1 MKKSYQSDNSTM
13 NTLIIA
19 EAGVNHNGDMSIAEE
34 LINIAFD
41 AGADIVKFQTF
52 NATELASK
60 FAKRADYQISNMQE
74 DGTQVSMLKKLELSV
89 QDHSRLI
96 EICKRKNIQF
106 LSTAFD
112 LKSVDLLIEL
122 GMSLWKIPSG
132 EITNLP
138 YLKKIGSLN
147 QKIIL
152 STGMSNLSDIEKAI
166 SILEESGTSREKI
179 TVLHCNTE
187 YPTPYEDVNLTAM
200 LTIQSAFKV
209 NVGYSDHTA
218 GIEVAIAAV
227 AMGATIIEKHFTLDR
242 NLPGP
247 DHKASLEPDELKKM
261 ISSIRNIEKSMGDG
275 IKKPSKSEKKN
286 IPIARK
292 SIVAACKIS
301 KGEIFTESNIVTKR
315 PGDGLS
321 PIYWD
326 MIIGKQAKQDFQAD
340 ELIEL

>member
-138 YLKKIGSLN
+138 YLKK
-147 QKIIL
+147 
-152 STGMSNLSDIEKAI
+152 
-166 SILEESGTSREKI
+166 
-179 TVLHCNTE
+179 
-187 YPTPYEDVNLTAM
+187 
-200 LTIQSAFKV
+200 
-209 NVGYSDHTA
+209 
-218 GIEVAIAAV
+218 
-227 AMGATIIEKHFTLDR
+227 
-242 NLPGP
+242 
-247 DHKASLEPDELKKM
+247 
-261 ISSIRNIEKSMGDG
+261 
-275 IKKPSKSEKKN
+275 
-286 IPIARK
+286 
-292 SIVAACKIS
+292 
-301 KGEIFTESNIVTKR
+301 
-315 PGDGLS
+315 
-321 PIYWD
+321 
-326 MIIGKQAKQDFQAD
+326 
-340 ELIEL
+340 

>member
-1 MKKSYQSDNSTM
+1 MKKSYQNDNSNM

-19 EAGVNHNGDMSIAEE
+19 EAGVNHNGDMNIAEK
-34 LINIAFD
+34 LINVAFD

-52 NATELASK
+52 NATELASN

-89 QDHSRLI
+89 QDHFRLI
-96 EICKRKNIQF
+96 EICKKKNIQF

-112 LKSVDLLIEL
+112 LKSIDLLIEL
-122 GMSLWKIPSG
+122 GLSLWKIPSG
-132 EITNLP
+132 EITNYP
-138 YLKKIGSLN
+138 YLKKIGELN

-152 STGMSNLSDIEKAI
+152 STGMANLGEIESALNVLI
-166 SILEESGTSREKI
+166 NSGSSLENI
-179 TVLHCNTE
+179 TILHCTTE
-187 YPTPYEDVNLTAM
+187 YPAPFHEVNLRAIET
-200 LTIQSAFKV
+200 LKSAFRTK
-209 NVGYSDHTA
+209 VGYSDHTV

-227 AMGATIIEKHFTLDR
+227 ALGATVIEKHFTLDK

-247 DHKASLEPDELKKM
+247 DHKASLEPNELKMM
-261 ISSIRNIEKSMGDG
+261 ISSIRNIEISMGDG
-275 IKKPSKSEKKN
+275 IKKPSSSERKN

-292 SIVAACKIS
+292 SIVATRKIS
-301 KGEIFTESNIVTKR
+301 KGEIFSELNITTKR

-321 PIYWD
+321 PMNWD
-326 MIIGKQAKQDFQAD
+326 MVVGKQARRDFQVD

>member
-1 MKKSYQSDNSTM
+1 MKKSYQNGNSNM

-34 LINIAFD
+34 LINVAFD

-52 NATELASK
+52 NSTELASN

-74 DGTQVSMLKKLELSV
+74 DGTQVSMLKKLELSI
-89 QDHSRLI
+89 QDHFRLI
-96 EICKRKNIQF
+96 EICKKKKIQF

-132 EITNLP
+132 EITNYP
-138 YLKKIGSLN
+138 YLKKIGELDH
-147 QKIIL
+147 KIIL
-152 STGMSNLSDIEKAI
+152 STGMANLGEIESALNVLI
-166 SILEESGTSREKI
+166 NSGSSLENI
-179 TVLHCNTE
+179 TILHCTTE
-187 YPTPYEDVNLTAM
+187 YPTPFHEVNLHAIET
-200 LTIQSAFKV
+200 LRSAFRTK
-209 NVGYSDHTA
+209 VGYSDHTI

-227 AMGATIIEKHFTLDR
+227 ALGATVIEKHFTLNR

-247 DHKASLEPDELKKM
+247 DHRASLEPNELKM
-261 ISSIRNIEKSMGDG
+261 MVSSIRNIEKSMGDG
-275 IKKPSKSEKKN
+275 IKKPSSSERKN
-286 IPIARK
+286 ISIARK
-292 SIVAACKIS
+292 SIVAICKIS
-301 KGEIFTESNIVTKR
+301 EGEIFSESNIATKR

-321 PIYWD
+321 PMYWD
-326 MIIGKQAKQDFQAD
+326 LIIGKQAKRDFQVD

>member
-1 MKKSYQSDNSTM
+1 M

-19 EAGVNHNGDMSIAEE
+19 EAGVNHNGDMNIAEK
-34 LINIAFD
+34 LINVAFD

-52 NATELASK
+52 NATELASN

-89 QDHSRLI
+89 QDHFRLI
-96 EICKRKNIQF
+96 EICKKKNIQF

-112 LKSVDLLIEL
+112 LKSIDLLIEL
-122 GMSLWKIPSG
+122 GLSLWKIPSG
-132 EITNLP
+132 EITNYP
-138 YLKKIGSLN
+138 YLKKIGELN

-152 STGMSNLSDIEKAI
+152 STGMANLGEIESALNVLI
-166 SILEESGTSREKI
+166 NSGSSLENI
-179 TVLHCNTE
+179 TILHCTTE
-187 YPTPYEDVNLTAM
+187 YPAPFHEVNLRAIET
-200 LTIQSAFKV
+200 LKSAFRTK
-209 NVGYSDHTA
+209 VGYSDHTV

-227 AMGATIIEKHFTLDR
+227 ALGATVIEKHFTLDK

-247 DHKASLEPDELKKM
+247 DHKASLEPNELKMM
-261 ISSIRNIEKSMGDG
+261 ISSIRNIEISMGDG
-275 IKKPSKSEKKN
+275 IKKPSSSERKN

-292 SIVAACKIS
+292 SIVATRKIS
-301 KGEIFTESNIVTKR
+301 KGEIFSELNITTKR

-321 PIYWD
+321 PMNWD
-326 MIIGKQAKQDFQAD
+326 MVVGKQARRDFQVD